1 MSVLCDNRK
10 YQAMTVEEADA
21 LFLDLARHKA
31 AVEREAAR
39 YKQRLAELEAAHRE
53 KIALDVA
60 AVEALEQELGAY
72 IRANPARFLKPRKH
86 QVGQIGSYGITT
98 DPAVVKIEDKA
109 AFVAFALEQ
118 GYDDLCRVERTPD
131 KDAAAKR
138 IAAGEVIPGARLI
151 PAGDVV
157 KLAFRKG
164 FAEQLEG

>member
-31 AVEREAAR
+31 AVEREAAK
-39 YKQRLAELEAAHRE
+39 YKQRLAELEAAHRA
-53 KIALDVA
+53 KIVLDVA
-60 AVEALEQELGAY
+60 AVEVMERELGAY

-118 GYDDLCRVERTPD
+118 GYDDLYQVERTVC
-131 KDAAAKR
+131 KDAVLRR
-138 IAAGEVIPGARLI
+138 IRAGEEIPGARVI
-151 PAGDVV
+151 EAGDVA
-157 KLAFRKG
+157 KLSFRKG
-164 FAEQLEG
+164 YAEALEK